1 MDLPVHVRADLS
13 QQETN
18 VQQCL
23 NSGMDFFL
31 SKPIR
36 RSAIKHVLERYRLF
50 INREVGHTRAPT
62 IGEAMGSGI
71 DSSAELRSKSNDPE
85 GTFEAQP

>member
-36 RSAIKHVLERYRLF
+36 RSAIRHVLERYRLF
-50 INREVGHTRAPT
+50 INKEIVEKRAPT
-62 IGEAMGSGI
+62 TGESMGSGI
-71 DSSAELRSKSNDPE
+71 ASSAQLRSKSNDPE
-85 GTFEAQP
+85 GTCEA